1 MVVVGL
7 AAPSECV
14 DLYGAGGS
22 VAPFVVPDDCG
33 GATAYHQYG
42 EVPEGVVEHSSA
54 TAEEYQDAG

>member
-1 MVVVGL
+1 M
-7 AAPSECV
+7 
-14 DLYGAGGS
+14 
-22 VAPFVVPDDCG
+22 APFVVPDDCG